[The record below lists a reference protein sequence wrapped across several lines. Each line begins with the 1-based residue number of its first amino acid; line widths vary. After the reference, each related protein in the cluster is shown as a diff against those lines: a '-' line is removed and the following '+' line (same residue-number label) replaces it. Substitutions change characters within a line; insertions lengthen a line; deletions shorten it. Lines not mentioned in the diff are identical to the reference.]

1 MPKTVNNLIR
11 FHLLRVL
18 TAISRPAQT
27 SCKSPSVLCPGTS
40 VCVPQAQLC
49 DGRRDCPDGS
59 DEASCI
65 DACAAPGKITELLS
79 AENKTALISLRWFA
93 LVV

>member
-1 MPKTVNNLIR
+1 M
-11 FHLLRVL
+11 
-18 TAISRPAQT
+18 SQT
-27 SCKSPSVLCPGTS
+27 
-40 VCVPQAQLC
+40 QLC

-79 AENKTALISLRWFA
+79 AEKKLLELGFGGLRSFSWFDLVWVISNP
-93 LVV
+93 VP

>member
-1 MPKTVNNLIR
+1 M
-11 FHLLRVL
+11 

-40 VCVPQAQLC
+40 VCVPQAELC

-79 AENKTALISLRWFA
+79 AGKNCFNWPKVVCFGGLRSFG
-93 LVV
+93 